1 MSDIVGFHS
10 QLASIMEVLANA
22 AVAEICKLVDDGYA
36 LLRWEMSQS
45 QKENE
50 QLRRKLRVME
60 MKMSKGCSERG
71 RVPSS
76 PGDNQ
81 KAESN
86 ETVLEASLIRKEPRK
101 EGRQR
106 PPQEKAVQSIADGN
120 EKAAALDEET
130 SPGKSTEELADEH
143 RSSHGAWESGDKE
156 KTEPESTHVKKE
168 RLEKEVWNRSPRR
181 MKMTEEGAD
190 YAAVLAVGDSAVLD
204 VDPRIKRSVWE
215 PSGLQAALNN
225 QTEKG
230 NKNPNFQRSE
240 SVQKAHILNT
250 FGSQYEMYERDGRRR
265 TYFTQVIDDM
275 ETDNP
280 SYLYAPEV
288 NSDSLSQDIGNLQ
301 QTAISSLPTLEPD
314 AWKPEV
320 VLIHS
325 TAVKTEVGICSAWDE
340 EDAPGTVHTGCRQ
353 VEDKNT
359 ALQSQSIMS
368 RADALQERE
377 SEAGAKCA
385 TDTPEFVSNQRGF
398 TISESTES
406 HSREDTRD
414 EPFFTTFFRNSFC
427 VSKETEVRRSRT
439 GEKPFVCAQCGKRF
453 THSAHLKR
461 HQRVHTGEKPY
472 SCTQCDKRFSH
483 QHQLKMHQR
492 VHTGERPFNC
502 VHCGKRFTQSSHIK
516 KHMSVHMGQK
526 L

>member
-181 MKMTEEGAD
+181 MKMTEEGE
-190 YAAVLAVGDSAVLD
+190 
-204 VDPRIKRSVWE
+204 W
-215 PSGLQAALNN
+215 
-225 QTEKG
+225 
-230 NKNPNFQRSE
+230 
-240 SVQKAHILNT
+240 
-250 FGSQYEMYERDGRRR
+250 
-265 TYFTQVIDDM
+265 
-275 ETDNP
+275 
-280 SYLYAPEV
+280 
-288 NSDSLSQDIGNLQ
+288 
-301 QTAISSLPTLEPD
+301 
-314 AWKPEV
+314 
-320 VLIHS
+320 
-325 TAVKTEVGICSAWDE
+325 
-340 EDAPGTVHTGCRQ
+340 
-353 VEDKNT
+353 
-359 ALQSQSIMS
+359 
-368 RADALQERE
+368 
-377 SEAGAKCA
+377 
-385 TDTPEFVSNQRGF
+385 RG
-398 TISESTES
+398 
-406 HSREDTRD
+406 
-414 EPFFTTFFRNSFC
+414 
-427 VSKETEVRRSRT
+427 
-439 GEKPFVCAQCGKRF
+439 
-453 THSAHLKR
+453 
-461 HQRVHTGEKPY
+461 
-472 SCTQCDKRFSH
+472 
-483 QHQLKMHQR
+483 
-492 VHTGERPFNC
+492 
-502 VHCGKRFTQSSHIK
+502 
-516 KHMSVHMGQK
+516 
-526 L
+526 